1 MHLGWNNWSSTYT
14 VKMAEEVAETGT
26 LKAVVAGATG
36 ATGKRLLVELIKAK
50 VRVEHLLLAWVH
62 CFIVGLEQW

>member
-1 MHLGWNNWSSTYT
+1 
-14 VKMAEEVAETGT
+14 MAEEVAETPAT

-50 VRVEHLLLAWVH
+50 VRVEHLLLA
-62 CFIVGLEQW
+62 